1 MIKFLNRTGESGYYH
16 SDASGEWLELSG
28 IPLPDGQGFGVQYA
42 EGTIEDGDKIGL
54 SVQSDP
60 NLWAVWIGQWDR
72 GKIRC
77 WSVESIKGEMVGG
90 QAVNITACM
99 TAASFNDLFS
109 LGVGS
114 QLTSTKIKTY
124 LAGNPIKPEPGVLV
138 VVVPDIS
145 GIPLWEFAVGEYWTI
160 ASDGTT
166 WSTDY
171 GEWRHDASMGD
182 FHLIG
187 NSLELDRPF
196 TRAWVD
202 VFIPNNAPYQEG
214 NYRLVVTDA
223 VNYQN
228 YGPGDQRL
236 VSQGEWI
243 TLWCDLQTPSKIKE
257 VKIILGLGGNV
268 DGFRIRNLQF
278 ETQNQQP

>member
-28 IPLPDGQGFGVQYA
+28 IPLPDCQGFGVQYA

-54 SVQSDP
+54 SVQSDST
-60 NLWAVWIGQWDR
+60 LWAVWVGRWDKD
-72 GKIRC
+72 KIRC
-77 WSVESIKGEMVGG
+77 WIVESIKGEMLDG
-90 QAVNITACM
+90 QAVNITACI
-99 TAASFNDLFS
+99 TAGSLSDLFG

-114 QLTSTKIKTY
+114 QSNATKIKTY
-124 LAGNPIKPEPGVLV
+124 LSGNPVKPDPGSLALIL
-138 VVVPDIS
+138 PDLS
-145 GIPLWEFAVGEYWTI
+145 GTQIPDFTADEYWTI
-160 ASDGTT
+160 ASTGTT
-166 WSTDY
+166 WSADY
-171 GEWRHDASMGD
+171 GEWRHDATNGD

-187 NSLELDRPF
+187 NALELDQPF

-202 VFIPNNAPYQEG
+202 VFIPYDAPYQEG

-223 VNYQN
+223 IDSEN

-236 VSQGEWI
+236 FRQGEWV
-243 TLWCDLQTPSKIKE
+243 TLWCDLQIPSKITA
-257 VKIILGLGGNV
+257 VKIILGIGGNV

-278 ETQNQQP
+278 EIQNQQP

>member
-1 MIKFLNRTGESGYYH
+1 MKFLNRTGESGYYH

-28 IPLPDGQGFGVQYA
+28 IPLPDCQSFVDQYFSGA
-42 EGTIEDGDKIGL
+42 IEDGDKIGL
-54 SVQSDP
+54 SVESDS
-60 NLWAVWIGQWDR
+60 NLWAVWIGQWENN
-72 GKIRC
+72 KIRC
-77 WSVESIKGEMVGG
+77 WNVESMKGEMVDG

-99 TAASFNDLFS
+99 TAGSFDDLFS

-114 QLTSTKIKTY
+114 QFFSNTIKTY
-124 LAGNPIKPEPGVLV
+124 RAGNPVKPEPGVLAMV
-138 VVVPDIS
+138 IPDLSAI
-145 GIPLWEFAVGEYWTI
+145 LWEFTADECWIISST
-160 ASDGTT
+160 GTT
-166 WSTDY
+166 WNANR
-171 GEWRHDASMGD
+171 GEWRHDATHGD

-187 NSLELDRPF
+187 NWSELDRPF

-202 VFIPNNAPYQEG
+202 IFIPHNAPYQEG

-228 YGPGDQRL
+228 YGPGDQQL
-236 VSQGEWI
+236 VSQGNWI

-278 ETQNQQP
+278 ETQSE